1 MKMNVSG
8 KQSGWLYR
16 VLLVLE
22 FILLLFCAVPV
33 LAYSICIMVDT
44 RYSGSF
50 YDAVVVMPGVLLG
63 MFLLIRHRHD
73 QDPLFLCV
81 FDRN

>member
-1 MKMNVSG
+1 MSVSG

-22 FILLLFCAVPV
+22 FSLLLFCAASV
-33 LAYSICIMVDT
+33 LAYAICIMVDT
-44 RYSGSF
+44 GYSGSF
-50 YDAVVVMPGVLLG
+50 YDVVVVVPGVLLG
-63 MFLLIRHRHD
+63 TLLLIRHRHD
-73 QDPLFLCV
+73 QEPLFLCF